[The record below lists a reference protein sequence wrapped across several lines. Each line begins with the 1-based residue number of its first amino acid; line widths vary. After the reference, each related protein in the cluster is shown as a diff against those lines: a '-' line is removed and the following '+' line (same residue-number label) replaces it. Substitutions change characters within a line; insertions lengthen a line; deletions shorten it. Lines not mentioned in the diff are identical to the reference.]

1 MDCLTTR
8 FTLDDL
14 NMVRRAQGMKG
25 NGADLLRKW
34 VSRGY
39 CTFDATQQYY
49 IKSEEYLKKHSKAA

>member
-1 MDCLTTR
+1 
-8 FTLDDL
+8 
-14 NMVRRAQGMKG
+14 MKG